1 MSALLLAGLLACGL
15 RKPAEVMVEFPVLE
29 TPVEVPAS
37 GVLVDGRFVDAVH
50 GMSIM
55 MQAGWKAELGSF
67 NDALRLRLLH
77 QESGAV
83 LELWAFSAR
92 LAAPAPRPDCTWQFQ
107 DQGLYTTIPSSELQ
121 MVATCTPDDPLEP
134 RVLAWL
140 VMQGPTTW
148 QVELHT
154 PADGF
159 MAARQAGATVLQ
171 TIRF

>member
-1 MSALLLAGLLACGL
+1 MSVVLMAMVMACGN
-15 RKPAEVMVEFPVLE
+15 RRHVEVVTEFPVLE
-29 TPVEVPAS
+29 APEEIPAS
-37 GVLVDGRFVDAVH
+37 GALVGGRFVDAVY
-50 GMSIM
+50 GLSIM
-55 MQAGWKAELGSF
+55 MHAGWKAELGSF

-107 DQGLYTTIPSSELQ
+107 DQGLYTSIPSSELQ
-121 MVATCTPDDPLEP
+121 MVATCTPDNPLEP
-134 RVLAWL
+134 RVMAWL
-140 VMQGPTTW
+140 VTQGPTTW

-159 MAARQAGATVLQ
+159 TAARQAGEPVLR
-171 TIRF
+171 TLRF